1 MVSGSFVSKVSGA
14 LCFFGVGVEVFAKA
28 DFPVFLSVAGRIG
41 CSVFSIEDPAAL
53 SVTVARSDGGSGVS
67 SQQVSRIKIWL
78 SFVLSGSKCSWKIFL
93 LPCRENS
100 SGGYSYGSEAGTV
113 CNNCLQSLTN
123 EFASLLKHVIT
134 PVAVLSD
141 NTTLKQ

>member
-14 LCFFGVGVEVFAKA
+14 LCFLSVGVEVSARA
-28 DFPVFLSVAGRIG
+28 DFPVFLLVAGTIV

-53 SVTVARSDGGSGVS
+53 LVAVVKSDGCNGVS

-93 LPCRENS
+93 LPCKESS
-100 SGGYSYGSEAGTV
+100 SGGYSYGSEAGMV
-113 CNNCLQSLTN
+113 CNSSLQSLTN